1 MKKLYF
7 ILLSLSICNLLY
19 ATEQYQ
25 EHPTKGTFSVSNDT
39 IKWDCPQILP
49 LEDSVI
55 FVDIEEGETIFLKAI
70 TSGLDRNAINQLLK
84 TDKSIFFQDLPN
96 GNYHTEPM
104 YLVNSTS
111 GSQKTLEC
119 ARVVISEIDLP
130 FTIIYKGKTITLE
143 NYYDKDKN
151 YTPKKNLQLQLC
163 EITKE
168 YLKSTT
174 DTISLDSLPN
184 YKFFLPDMTVS
195 NGWKAEPEYKING
208 NSVTVET
215 DKDKK
220 KYIQFS
226 DDICKNVAKGTSL
239 IITSHVTIYKKN
251 EKQAKQYFKH
261 TIDGNV
267 LELYIGTSSGKFDWK
282 TNIVSWLKQPIP
294 WNGII
299 IIVLVGIIIVLVVII
314 ITTIKKK
321 SGGNALSNEKD
332 EINNYIQ
339 GIIEKKASDEKKD
352 LINRLLEN
360 EDENFKN
367 QIVSNPNDKPL
378 EELREANAILA
389 REKGKLEGQITQLKT
404 DKVGL
409 ETKIETLTESCG
421 TLKSEKEDLQ
431 KNNNRLQKENENLQ
445 NQVDRQTR
453 TITEL
458 RSEVAG
464 LKTMIVDK
472 DRQIVQLFEKIK
484 ALKDQLARISRQ
496 NMYLLQID
504 DTLKEVSGGILN
516 AFSEVEEGELKKK
529 LAIPILNGVAG
540 LDEGVT
546 AYYSRWKNQVMLNQ
560 KEFLGK
566 DLYEMSDEEVKKK
579 LVSGY
584 LKTLAQGDTF
594 SKLTRLYMYIQVDW
608 INEILIKNKFN
619 VDAIDRIFNRLML
632 LFNDFGI
639 EINYPRL
646 FIDHM
651 NEKKYTFDPRG
662 EVFKLFPVSEEM
674 RALYSKQTDLIVD
687 VIQVG
692 ISIPSELY
700 NRNAVVSI
708 PNF

>member
-49 LEDSVI
+49 LEDGVI
-55 FVDIEEGETIFLKAI
+55 FVDIKKDETIFLKAI

-84 TDKSIFFQDLPN
+84 TDKSIFFQDLST
-96 GNYHTEPM
+96 GNYHTEPK
-104 YLVNSTS
+104 YLVNSTP
-111 GSQKTLEC
+111 GSQETLKC

-130 FTIIYKGKTITLE
+130 ITIIYNGKTITLE
-143 NYYDKDKN
+143 NYNDKDKN

-226 DDICKNVAKGTSL
+226 DDICKNVANGTSL
-239 IITSHVTIYKKN
+239 IITSHVTIYKED

-267 LELYIGTSSGKFDWK
+267 LELIISKSNSLDEDPWWK
-282 TNIVSWLKQPIP
+282 QSIP
-294 WNGII
+294 YGRII
-299 IIVLVGIIIVLVVII
+299 IIVLGVII
-314 ITTIKKK
+314 IILGLIIINIIRKNKR
-321 SGGNALSNEKD
+321 GSNTQSDETEKIS
-332 EINNYIQ
+332 EYIQ
-339 GIIEKKASDEKKD
+339 GIINDKASDKKKD

-367 QIVSNPNDKPL
+367 QIVSNPNDKLL
-378 EELREANAILA
+378 EELRDANGILT
-389 REKGKLEGQITQLKT
+389 REKGELEGQIRQLKN
-404 DKVGL
+404 DKGEL
-409 ETKIETLTESCG
+409 ESKIQDLTQSCNTLE
-421 TLKSEKEDLQ
+421 LENKKLRMQND
-431 KNNNRLQKENENLQ
+431 RLQKENENLQ
-445 NQVDRQTR
+445 NQVDRQAK
-453 TITEL
+453 TIIEL

-472 DRQIVQLFEKIK
+472 DKQIDQLFAKIK
-484 ALKDQLARISRQ
+484 SLKDQLARISRQ

-516 AFSEVEEGELKKK
+516 AFSEVEDGELKKK
-529 LAIPILNGVAG
+529 LVIPILKGVAG

-546 AYYSRWKNQVMLNQ
+546 AYYSRWQNQVMLKQ
-560 KEFLGK
+560 KEFFGK
-566 DLYEMSDEEVKKK
+566 DLYEMSDEEVKMK
-579 LVSGY
+579 LVSGF

-594 SKLTRLYMYIQVDW
+594 SKLTRLYMYIQADW
-608 INEILIKNKFN
+608 INNILIENKFN
-619 VDAIDRIFNRLML
+619 VDEIERIFNRLKL

-639 EINYPRL
+639 EIIYPRL
-646 FIDHM
+646 FVDHM
-651 NEKKYTFDPRG
+651 NEQKYTFDPRG
-662 EVFKLFPVSEEM
+662 EVFKLFPISEEM
-674 RALYSKQTDLIVD
+674 RVLYSKQTDLIVD
-687 VIQVG
+687 VIQIG
-692 ISIPSELY
+692 IRIPSEQY
-700 NRNAVVSI
+700 NRNAIVSI